1 MRDAML
7 THAAFTR
14 YGGSPAA
21 RRIARSCARRHR
33 SSARARGGGR
43 GPVSQTN
50 AMHGGA
56 RDACVTAQELL
67 YRSSYFGAAGA
78 TSAPQQL
85 LLHSM
90 VPLLLATAYALA
102 TTVMSNYGKHYNTIN
117 TGFL

>member
-1 MRDAML
+1 MYLNVAARAMNRSRRRRR
-7 THAAFTR
+7 THA
-14 YGGSPAA
+14 
-21 RRIARSCARRHR
+21 H
-33 SSARARGGGR
+33 
-43 GPVSQTN
+43 
-50 AMHGGA
+50 
-56 RDACVTAQELL
+56 ACVTTQELL

-78 TSAPQQL
+78 TLAPQQL